1 MNDYV
6 KKMIKDKFLLETIT
20 TAFFKY
26 NTAIEVLHPDI
37 DSPFCFILSCNKNIT
52 LIRLEYK
59 EYESGR
65 KFFSVDWAIEKPFLI
80 ALGKKKKEIRTIQL
94 IVDKELKIK
103 TIKLKSSVYKID
115 SLIEEFFDLK
125 PKKRHVSPSF
135 EKSTLIEQFSV
146 YTFTR
151 DIRETAWINGEK
163 EIIVLRGEVDAFGY
177 DLVLMYKNKIR
188 YVQLKSPEGENNP
201 PIHVNL
207 FEKEGGCVVLQVGK
221 QSCKKFNEVNGC
233 NYYFVGGRPIDKL
246 AGKMIFLTY
255 KHKGEPKKRK
265 KRIELKYY
273 VSFQDQ
279 SKRKGCDY
287 HYQIVYSDKLYR
299 HINDTIP
306 NFSRL
311 KKIIRNSYKVKK
323 YDRVQELLNCLFAD
337 EKDKKP
343 FFLQAHTNV

>member
-6 KKMIKDKFLLETIT
+6 KKMIKDKFLLEIIT
-20 TAFFKY
+20 TAFFEY
-26 NTAIEVLHPDI
+26 NTAIEVLHPDLE
-37 DSPFCFILSCNKNIT
+37 SPFDFILSCNGKIT
-52 LIRLEYK
+52 LIRLKYE
-59 EYESGR
+59 EYESGN
-65 KFFSVDWAIEKPFLI
+65 KFISVDWAIEKPFLI
-80 ALGKKKKEIRTIQL
+80 ALEKTKKEIRTIQL

-115 SLIEEFFDLK
+115 SLIEKIFGLK
-125 PKKRHVSPSF
+125 LEERHLSPSF

-163 EIIVLRGEVDAFGY
+163 EIIVLRGEVDAYGY

-221 QSCKKFNEVNGC
+221 QSCKKFNEVDGC

-265 KRIELKYY
+265 NRIELKYY
-273 VSFQDQ
+273 VSFQEQ
-279 SKRKGCDY
+279 SKRKSCDY
-287 HYQIVYSDKLYR
+287 HYQIVYFNGLYR
-299 HINDTIP
+299 HKNDTIA
-306 NFSRL
+306 NFSKEN
-311 KKIIRNSYKVKK
+311 KKTKNSYKVKNP
-323 YDRVQELLNCLFAD
+323 DRLQILLHCLFAD
-337 EKDKKP
+337 DNDNEP
-343 FFLQAHTNV
+343 FSLTGTH